1 MSQSVGKLLTEKPAY
16 LESLRKLSSHSIH
29 LEVRLMTST
38 ATQVFN
44 PNVVNIT
51 LDPILC
57 SYYSTVAS
65 AVRLGLAA
73 EGSFLTYIP
82 GHF

>member
-1 MSQSVGKLLTEKPAY
+1 MD
-16 LESLRKLSSHSIH
+16 
-29 LEVRLMTST
+29 LMTST
-38 ATQVFN
+38 ATRVFN
-44 PNVVNIT
+44 PNVVNIN

-57 SYYSTVAS
+57 SYYSAVAS
-65 AVRLGLAA
+65 TVRLGLAA